1 MEVMAMNVLAIGAHL
16 DDIEL
21 ACGGTLAKA
30 AANGHEVRMVV
41 LSRSDYANYKGEV
54 FRTQEQALAEGR
66 AAARALGVRDL
77 VVLDNPTKDIPYHS
91 TIVEQIEAHIDEF
104 QPDMIF
110 THWAFDTHQA
120 HQGVALST
128 ISAAR
133 RHPSILMYEP
143 ISPSGRSY
151 VGFRPQVYVDITGTI
166 ERKLTS
172 LRAHESQYQK
182 YGDKWIDA
190 IQARARHRGF
200 EGGCDYA
207 ESFEI
212 LRMGLAI

>member
-1 MEVMAMNVLAIGAHL
+1 MRVLAIGAHL

-21 ACGGTLAKA
+21 ACGGTLASAVDK
-30 AANGHEVRMVV
+30 GHAVRMVV
-41 LSRSDYANYKGEV
+41 LSESDYSNYKGEV
-54 FRTQEQALAEGR
+54 LRTKEQALAEGR
-66 AAARALGVRDL
+66 QAAAALGVQDL
-77 VVLDNPTKDIPYHS
+77 VVLTNPTKDIPYHS
-91 TIVEQIEAHIDEF
+91 SVVEQIEAQINDF
-104 QPDMIF
+104 GPDLIF
-110 THWAFDTHQA
+110 THWSFDTHQA

-128 ISAAR
+128 LSAAR

>member
-1 MEVMAMNVLAIGAHL
+1 MRIIAIGAHL

-21 ACGGTLAKA
+21 ACGGTIARA
-30 AANGHEVRMVV
+30 IDNGHQVRMVV
-41 LSRSDYANYKGEV
+41 LSESDYTNYKGQV
-54 FRTQEQALAEGR
+54 LRTRDEALREGR
-66 AAARALGVRDL
+66 KAAEVLGVQDL
-77 VVLDNPTKDIPYHS
+77 HVLDNPTKDIPYHS
-91 TIVEQIEAHIDEF
+91 VVVEQIEEQIDDF
-104 QPDMIF
+104 APDLIF

-151 VGFRPQVYVDITGTI
+151 VGYRPQLYVDVSGSIH
-166 ERKLTS
+166 RKLDS
-172 LRAHESQYQK
+172 LRAHLSQYKK
-182 YGDKWIDA
+182 YGQQWLDA
-190 IQARARHRGF
+190 VQARARHRGF
-200 EGGCDYA
+200 EGGYDYA

-212 LRMGLAI
+212 LRMGLEI

>member
-1 MEVMAMNVLAIGAHL
+1 MKIIAIGAHL

-30 AANGHEVRMVV
+30 INNGHDVRMLV
-41 LSRSDYANYKGEV
+41 LSESDYTNFKGEV
-54 FRTQEQALAEGR
+54 LRTKDQALTEGKK
-66 AAARALGVRDL
+66 AAKVLGVDDL
-77 VVLDNPTKDIPYHS
+77 VILDNSTKDIPYHS
-91 TIVEQIEAHIDEF
+91 RIVEQIEAEITDF
-104 QPDMIF
+104 QPDLIF

-120 HQGVALST
+120 HQGTALST

-133 RHPSILMYEP
+133 RHSSILMYEP

-151 VGFRPQVYVDITGTI
+151 VGYRPQLYIDISCSITQ
-166 ERKLTS
+166 KLDS
-172 LRAHESQYQK
+172 LKAHESQYEK
-182 YGDKWIDA
+182 YGENWIEA
-190 IQARARHRGF
+190 IEARARHRGF
-200 EGGCDYA
+200 EGGYRYA

>member
-1 MEVMAMNVLAIGAHL
+1 MKIIAIGAHL

-30 AANGHEVRMVV
+30 IAKGHDVRMVV
-41 LSRSDYANYKGEV
+41 LSSSEYTNYKGDV
-54 FRTQEQALAEGR
+54 LRTRETALKEGHN
-66 AAARALGVRDL
+66 AAQILGVDDL
-77 VVLDNPTKDIPYHS
+77 VVMNNPTKDIPYHS
-91 TIVEQIEAHIDEF
+91 SVVEQIEGQIDDF
-104 QPDMIF
+104 QPDLVF

-120 HQGVALST
+120 HQGVALSS

-151 VGFRPQVYVDITGTI
+151 VGFRPQLYIDISCSI
-166 ERKLTS
+166 DKKLSS
-172 LRAHESQYQK
+172 LMAHVGEYRK
-182 YGDKWIDA
+182 YGHSWIEA
-190 IQARARHRGF
+190 VEARARHRGF
-200 EGGCDYA
+200 EGGYRYA

-212 LRMGLAI
+212 LRMGLSL